1 MNELLEWMEYIEDN
15 RQQTKV
21 RHKLKDIIVIVLFAT
36 LANVD
41 DWVEMEYFAHYHEEY
56 LKKYI
61 ELKNG
66 IPSHDTLC
74 RVFGLLSPEVLQQ
87 LYQKWQELLNKNEG
101 ETLRKLICV
110 DGKTMR
116 SNKRKGGKPNH
127 IITAWSRE
135 DGFSLGQKVVN
146 TKSNEITAIPELLE
160 KIRIKGQVVT
170 IDAMGTQTVIAEKIR
185 SKRGDYVLALKENQ
199 KNLYEDVRLFLNEE
213 SEKKKLRE
221 NGKYKKTVEKA
232 HGQIEIREYYQTE
245 EIRWLAQ
252 KKEWK
257 GLKSIG
263 MEEKTIQKDGI
274 ERKEYRYYISS
285 LKEDVELFSRA
296 VRGHWSVE
304 SMHWHLDVTFKEDAN
319 TTLDKQAAENLN
331 IIRKWCLSI
340 LKMVEI
346 FRPNLSMKK
355 KRFVISMNPAEFIE
369 QVLIFLKD
377 NFQK

>member
-1 MNELLEWMEYIEDN
+1 M
-15 RQQTKV
+15 
-21 RHKLKDIIVIVLFAT
+21 
-36 LANVD
+36 
-41 DWVEMEYFAHYHEEY
+41 
-56 LKKYI
+56 
-61 ELKNG
+61 
-66 IPSHDTLC
+66 
-74 RVFGLLSPEVLQQ
+74 
-87 LYQKWQELLNKNEG
+87 
-101 ETLRKLICV
+101 
-110 DGKTMR
+110 
-116 SNKRKGGKPNH
+116 
-127 IITAWSRE
+127 
-135 DGFSLGQKVVN
+135 
-146 TKSNEITAIPELLE
+146 
-160 KIRIKGQVVT
+160 T
-170 IDAMGTQTVIAEKIR
+170 IDAMGTQTAIAEKIR

-232 HGQIEIREYYQTE
+232 HGQIEIRWMT
-245 EIRWLAQ
+245 Q

-319 TTLDKQAAENLN
+319 MTLDKQASENLN

-355 KRFVISMNPAEFIE
+355 KRFVISMNPAEFLE
-369 QVLIFLKD
+369 QVL
-377 NFQK
+377 NF

>member
-1 MNELLEWMEYIEDN
+1 M
-15 RQQTKV
+15 
-21 RHKLKDIIVIVLFAT
+21 
-36 LANVD
+36 
-41 DWVEMEYFAHYHEEY
+41 
-56 LKKYI
+56 
-61 ELKNG
+61 
-66 IPSHDTLC
+66 
-74 RVFGLLSPEVLQQ
+74 
-87 LYQKWQELLNKNEG
+87 
-101 ETLRKLICV
+101 
-110 DGKTMR
+110 
-116 SNKRKGGKPNH
+116 
-127 IITAWSRE
+127 
-135 DGFSLGQKVVN
+135 
-146 TKSNEITAIPELLE
+146 
-160 KIRIKGQVVT
+160 T
-170 IDAMGTQTVIAEKIR
+170 IDAMGTQTAIAEKIR
-185 SKRGDYVLALKENQ
+185 SKRGEYVLALKENQ
-199 KNLYEDVRLFLNEE
+199 KNLYEDIRLFLNEE
-213 SEKKKLRE
+213 SEKRNSAKMGSIKK
-221 NGKYKKTVEKA
+221 
-232 HGQIEIREYYQTE
+232 Q
-245 EIRWLAQ
+245 
-252 KKEWK
+252 WK
-257 GLKSIG
+257 RHMDRSKCLKSIG